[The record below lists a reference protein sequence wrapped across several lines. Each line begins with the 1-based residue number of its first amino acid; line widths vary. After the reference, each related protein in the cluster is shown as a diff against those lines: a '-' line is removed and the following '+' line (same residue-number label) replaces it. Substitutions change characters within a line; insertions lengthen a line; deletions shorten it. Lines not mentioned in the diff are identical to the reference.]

1 VARGWSEDGR
11 AGRVTLR
18 EGKPLKAGVPRDGLR
33 WLGIGCPGWGGHG
46 PPRRI
51 PPKPGSPPNVPKSN
65 GSTLAPGMQ
74 AEKDEGAQCPSAV
87 RVPPGASSTGRD
99 RTKRH
104 EKELSMSTIKVIEL
118 VGLSPKSW
126 HAAVEGALK
135 EAAKSLHGISGI
147 DVMSTTA
154 AVRDNKITEYR
165 ATVKIAFLVEKG
177 KK

>member
-1 VARGWSEDGR
+1 MA
-11 AGRVTLR
+11 
-18 EGKPLKAGVPRDGLR
+18 
-33 WLGIGCPGWGGHG
+33 
-46 PPRRI
+46 
-51 PPKPGSPPNVPKSN
+51 
-65 GSTLAPGMQ
+65 
-74 AEKDEGAQCPSAV
+74 
-87 RVPPGASSTGRD
+87 
-99 RTKRH
+99 
-104 EKELSMSTIKVIEL
+104 TIKVIEL

>member
-1 VARGWSEDGR
+1 MRG
-11 AGRVTLR
+11 
-18 EGKPLKAGVPRDGLR
+18 
-33 WLGIGCPGWGGHG
+33 LGIGRPGWGGHG
-46 PPRRI
+46 PPRSI
-51 PPKPGSPPNVPKSN
+51 APEPGLLPNVAKSS
-65 GSTLAPGMQ
+65 GSTLAPGMH
-74 AEKDEGAQCPSAV
+74 EENKEGEPHPSAV
-87 RVPPGASSTGRD
+87 RFPPGASSTGRN

-154 AVRDNKITEYR
+154 AVK
-165 ATVKIAFLVEKG
+165 
-177 KK
+177 

>member
-1 VARGWSEDGR
+1 
-11 AGRVTLR
+11 
-18 EGKPLKAGVPRDGLR
+18 
-33 WLGIGCPGWGGHG
+33 
-46 PPRRI
+46 
-51 PPKPGSPPNVPKSN
+51 
-65 GSTLAPGMQ
+65 MQ
-74 AEKDEGAQCPSAV
+74 AGKDEGARHPSAV
-87 RVPPGASSTGRD
+87 RFRPGASSTGRD

-104 EKELSMSTIKVIEL
+104 AKELSMATIKVIEL

-126 HAAVEGALK
+126 HAAVEEALK

-154 AVRDNKITEYR
+154 AVKDDKITEYR

>member
-1 VARGWSEDGR
+1 LQA
-11 AGRVTLR
+11 
-18 EGKPLKAGVPRDGLR
+18 
-33 WLGIGCPGWGGHG
+33 LGMGCPGWVGHG
-46 PPRRI
+46 TPRRI
-51 PPKPGSPPNVPKSN
+51 APKPGLPPNVPKSR

-74 AEKDEGAQCPSAV
+74 AGKDEGARYPSAV
-87 RVPPGASSTGRD
+87 RFPSGASSTGRD

-104 EKELSMSTIKVIEL
+104 EEELSIATVKVIEL

-135 EAAKSLHGISGI
+135 EAAKSLHRISGI

-154 AVRDNKITEYR
+154 ALRDNKITEYR